1 MKCESDMYLSPITA
15 LVPQIKDGEK
25 IDEKVKTLLV
35 QYADQ
40 GMGYEPRAR
49 DGSTPP
55 DMVDCT
61 QGCGLCV
68 KKADMDY
75 HCFIKC
81 KKFMIECKTCE
92 FQAFP
97 NDPEKAPFASHSCV
111 LTLK

>member
-49 DGSTPP
+49 DG
-55 DMVDCT
+55 
-61 QGCGLCV
+61 
-68 KKADMDY
+68 
-75 HCFIKC
+75 
-81 KKFMIECKTCE
+81 
-92 FQAFP
+92 
-97 NDPEKAPFASHSCV
+97 
-111 LTLK
+111 